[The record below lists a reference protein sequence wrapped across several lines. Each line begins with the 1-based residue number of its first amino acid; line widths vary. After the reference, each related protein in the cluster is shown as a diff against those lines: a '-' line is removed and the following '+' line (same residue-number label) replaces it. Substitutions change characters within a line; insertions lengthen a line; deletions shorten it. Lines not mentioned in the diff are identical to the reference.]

1 MAIKHT
7 RRISSLFSLG
17 STASD
22 KSVDTTKSSPS
33 LAPPSFSD
41 EPGATIYSEPLS
53 TESQPS
59 TPSNVQPL
67 LLGPSLQVP
76 PDDPMEALA
85 VPADHSL
92 SPVPQMILPLPE
104 NPGPQTGNRLRSSSE
119 SWVGVQVDS
128 AGKSEVESQGEIK
141 GGSRP
146 GSRVE
151 NKSGSRPESPTRLYE
166 SATRRLSRRRSWLP
180 TRSKPEPQGEGDG
193 PGLWLIRPD
202 EKLPYDASPLI
213 QFQKVS
219 TSSPS
224 TLLVHRY

>member
-1 MAIKHT
+1 MAIKQT

-22 KSVDTTKSSPS
+22 KSVDTAKSSPS

-41 EPGATIYSEPLS
+41 EPGAAIYSEPLS

-59 TPSNVQPL
+59 TPSNVQPPS
-67 LLGPSLQVP
+67 LGPSLQIP
-76 PDDPMEALA
+76 PDDPLEALV
-85 VPADHSL
+85 VPVDNSL

-104 NPGPQTGNRLRSSSE
+104 NPGPKTENRLRSSSE
-119 SWVGVQVDS
+119 SWVGVQLDR
-128 AGKSEVESQGEIK
+128 AEKSEVESQVGIK

-146 GSRVE
+146 GSRIE

-166 SATRRLSRRRSWLP
+166 STTRRLSRRRSWLP
-180 TRSKPEPQGEGDG
+180 TRSKPEPQGEGEG
-193 PGLWLIRPD
+193 PSPWLIRPD

-219 TSSPS
+219 RPSPS
-224 TLLVHRY
+224 SLLVHSY